1 MRYILGFCVVLAVAN
16 LTGIVERAY
25 AFQTPAAGR
34 TAPAPPAPGT
44 AGAVEN
50 AVQQNLLPGDTTQS
64 TVTSPANANPAPGIP
79 GTVTSTPAAT
89 TTATTNAIQNP
100 TSPGAV
106 IGNPAAGTTTAP
118 GYVAPG
124 TVNAGPMNRQTYSSN
139 YVPGTQAVTTPGVA
153 VGGINSVNP
162 MGTTMPIG
170 TYYSGA
176 GVGPY
181 GVYPR
186 TTTYSSMYVTPGY
199 TTAGQTYY
207 TTPVQTYPIRQRR
220 GLFGGLFG
228 RRNRVYATSPYTYGC
243 GPGHLH
249 LWHGPGYLHLRHGP
263 LLMGG
268 RTGE

>member
-1 MRYILGFCVVLAVAN
+1 MRYILGFCVALAVAN

-25 AFQTPAAGR
+25 AQTPAAGR
-34 TAPAPPAPGT
+34 AVPAPPAQGT

-50 AVQQNLLPGDTTQS
+50 AVQQNLVPGGTTTQS
-64 TVTSPANANPAPGIP
+64 TVTNPANANPAPGIP
-79 GTVTSTPAAT
+79 GTVTSTPATT

-106 IGNPAAGTTTAP
+106 IGNPATVTTTAP

-124 TVNAGPMNRQTYSSN
+124 TVNAETTNNPAYSSY
-139 YVPGTQAVTTPGVA
+139 YVPGTQTVTTPGVA
-153 VGGINSVNP
+153 IGGINSVNP

-181 GVYPR
+181 SVYPR

-228 RRNRVYATSPYTYGC
+228 RRNRVYTTAPYTYTYGTA
-243 GPGHLH
+243 PGTYTY
-249 LWHGPGYLHLRHGP
+249 GTAPY
-263 LLMGG
+263 
-268 RTGE
+268 

>member
-34 TAPAPPAPGT
+34 TAPAPPASGT

-50 AVQQNLLPGDTTQS
+50 AVQQNLVPGGTTTQS
-64 TVTSPANANPAPGIP
+64 TATSPATANPAPSIP
-79 GTVTSTPAAT
+79 GTVNSTPG
-89 TTATTNAIQNP
+89 ATTNANQIP

-106 IGNPAAGTTTAP
+106 IGNPATVTTTAP

-124 TVNAGPMNRQTYSSN
+124 TVNAGTTNNQAYSSN
-139 YVPGTQAVTTPGVA
+139 YVPGTQTVTTPGVA
-153 VGGINSVNP
+153 TGGINSVNP

-170 TYYSGA
+170 SFYSGA

-228 RRNRVYATSPYTYGC
+228 RRNNVYTTAPYTYTYGTA
-243 GPGHLH
+243 PGTYYTY
-249 LWHGPGYLHLRHGP
+249 GTAPY
-263 LLMGG
+263 
-268 RTGE
+268 